1 MKRKNVLLSVALLLP
16 VLVFIFLKFFGKN
29 KFDIPV
35 FHQDRIELIGDC
47 NLNYAV
53 PYRVPVEVLTSLN
66 CVLWDPSV
74 IVFSDL
80 VGESK
85 SRLETEIQTKK
96 LNLIVAK
103 GLVSEEELRKL
114 SCVFIL
120 PPETNAVLVDGEQRI
135 RGYYK
140 LNDRDETDR
149 LLVELKILFN
159 EY

>member
-1 MKRKNVLLSVALLLP
+1 MKRKNILLSVALLLP
-16 VLVFIFLKFFGKN
+16 VAVFVFLKFFGKN

-35 FHQDRIELIGDC
+35 FHQDRIEITGDC
-47 NLNYAV
+47 NQNYSV
-53 PYRVPVEVLTSLN
+53 PYRVPVEILSGLN
-66 CVLWDPSV
+66 CVIGDPSV

-85 SRLETEIQTKK
+85 SRLEKEIEAKK

-103 GLVSEEELRKL
+103 GLVPEEELRNL